1 MNILILSRNKIKE
14 SKSFFFFVGIR
25 EKIESIR
32 WNRKLYNRFE
42 ILGQI
47 EFFFFLMKIGNAILF
62 IDRKLYCVVRSSF
75 KILEEYY
82 ISLYEIAI
90 LIEFLKQLPIR
101 FQLFS
106 GSRDERS
113 NGPLSGIRFHP
124 VREFTIFEWFGR
136 INWPRT
142 FYIRYP
148 ITRRYERR
156 YPGGGTG

>member
-1 MNILILSRNKIKE
+1 ML
-14 SKSFFFFVGIR
+14 
-25 EKIESIR
+25 
-32 WNRKLYNRFE
+32 
-42 ILGQI
+42 
-47 EFFFFLMKIGNAILF
+47 
-62 IDRKLYCVVRSSF
+62 
-75 KILEEYY
+75 EYY
-82 ISLYEIAI
+82 TLLSLYKIAI

-113 NGPLSGIRFHP
+113 NGPLSRIRFHP
-124 VREFTIFEWFGR
+124 VRELTIFEWSGR

-142 FYIRYP
+142 FYIRYS